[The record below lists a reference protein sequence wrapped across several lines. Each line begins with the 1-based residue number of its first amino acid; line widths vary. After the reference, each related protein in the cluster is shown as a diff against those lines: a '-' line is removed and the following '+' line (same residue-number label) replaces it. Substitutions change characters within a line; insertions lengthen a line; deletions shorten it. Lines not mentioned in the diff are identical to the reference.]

1 MKLPRLWFAKH
12 KDELDEELRAHLRM
26 AVADRVER
34 GETADEARQNAMREM
49 GNLPLIEDVTRTMWG
64 GLWLERV
71 LQDVKYALR
80 QLRRA
85 PGITATVVVT
95 LALGLGATV
104 AMYTVVD
111 RVMLRPLP
119 YRDAD
124 SLVKIETMSRNG
136 GSPLI
141 DIEEWQARSRT
152 LESVA
157 FYYVDDS
164 NAHLGFLE
172 GNSESTEV
180 VEPHVSANLFPMLGV
195 HAAMGRTFLEGKGG
209 VVREED
215 AHALVLSDAVWRG
228 AFGGRTEGHPGR
240 RGTRVHRRRIPRPRG
255 IHSNAAVWRLAGG

>member
-1 MKLPRLWFAKH
+1 
-12 KDELDEELRAHLRM
+12 
-26 AVADRVER
+26 
-34 GETADEARQNAMREM
+34 M

-85 PGITATVVVT
+85 PGFTATVVVT

-141 DIEEWQARSRT
+141 DIEEWQARSHT
-152 LESVA
+152 LASIA
-157 FYYVDDS
+157 FYSGPGD
-164 NAHLGFLE
+164 NGHLNF
-172 GNSESTEV
+172 S
-180 VEPHVSANLFPMLGV
+180 
-195 HAAMGRTFLEGKGG
+195 GG
-209 VVREED
+209 
-215 AHALVLSDAVWRG
+215 A
-228 AFGGRTEGHPGR
+228 
-240 RGTRVHRRRIPRPRG
+240 
-255 IHSNAAVWRLAGG
+255 